1 MTRVLL
7 FNHFD
12 GVPIKPTYLSISQ
25 CMCLSYI
32 LPHTVYRDELDVSKS
47 VIRSGLYATSNIL
60 SPLLQ
65 AKTYTL
71 CVTTERHQRSRKGTH
86 SSCQNNM
93 SQNETSLLK
102 NPECMGLTHYLYF
115 IES

>member
-7 FNHFD
+7 FNRFD

-47 VIRSGLYATSNIL
+47 VIHPGLLREIGLPQQPDLT
-60 SPLLQ
+60 PLLF
-65 AKTYTL
+65 K
-71 CVTTERHQRSRKGTH
+71 C
-86 SSCQNNM
+86 
-93 SQNETSLLK
+93 
-102 NPECMGLTHYLYF
+102 
-115 IES
+115 